1 MFFFLKFAGLSWVVR
16 SYFLNIKFGLFYGGR
31 RIGNINKVLTLIC
44 GYWILWLWRIWRQ
57 NEMSGFWN
65 IPVSS
70 PAPEIMSRLICSHF
84 DSFNLNA
91 VVSRLAVIF
100 TSNKSVLLQ
109 IPRKVA
115 GHSLDRIWDCY
126 DDSST
131 VLDITIAITAIL
143 IVFPLNTS
151 SQLLPAML
159 CTHLKQKWSILC
171 SRLHSP
177 FVSFD
182 CDNSAVGY
190 LHFSLSLIGN
200 NQESGGLSS
209 KLAPH
214 HTQPQHEMLKAF
226 KSALIREH

>member
-1 MFFFLKFAGLSWVVR
+1 M
-16 SYFLNIKFGLFYGGR
+16 
-31 RIGNINKVLTLIC
+31 
-44 GYWILWLWRIWRQ
+44 
-57 NEMSGFWN
+57 
-65 IPVSS
+65 SS

-151 SQLLPAML
+151 S
-159 CTHLKQKWSILC
+159 
-171 SRLHSP
+171 
-177 FVSFD
+177 
-182 CDNSAVGY
+182 
-190 LHFSLSLIGN
+190 
-200 NQESGGLSS
+200 
-209 KLAPH
+209 
-214 HTQPQHEMLKAF
+214 
-226 KSALIREH
+226 

>member
-1 MFFFLKFAGLSWVVR
+1 MMIVQPF
-16 SYFLNIKFGLFYGGR
+16 
-31 RIGNINKVLTLIC
+31 
-44 GYWILWLWRIWRQ
+44 WILLLLE
-57 NEMSGFWN
+57 NEAY
-65 IPVSS
+65 V
-70 PAPEIMSRLICSHF
+70 
-84 DSFNLNA
+84 
-91 VVSRLAVIF
+91 
-100 TSNKSVLLQ
+100 
-109 IPRKVA
+109 RK
-115 GHSLDRIWDCY
+115 
-126 DDSST
+126 
-131 VLDITIAITAIL
+131 ITAIPIML
-143 IVFPLNTS
+143 PLTEHL
-151 SQLLPAML
+151 QLADPCHALHPLQTEMINSL
-159 CTHLKQKWSILC
+159 FT